1 MHHEMHHTMR
11 FTLKCT
17 VCITGLKN
25 APFDAVQATILALL
39 DELFSELS
47 GPSQTEP
54 QVSQASGGRATS
66 TRQGHDDPLMR
77 RLVYRG
83 CE

>member
-1 MHHEMHHTMR
+1 MHHTIGAIYFEMHCMHHGMKECR
-11 FTLKCT
+11 
-17 VCITGLKN
+17 VRCI
-25 APFDAVQATILALL
+25 VQATMLALL

-47 GPSQTEP
+47 GPSQAEP
-54 QVSQASGGRATS
+54 QVRQASGGRATS

>member
-1 MHHEMHHTMR
+1 MHCMHHGMKE
-11 FTLKCT
+11 CT
-17 VCITGLKN
+17 VRG
-25 APFDAVQATILALL
+25 AVQATTLALL

-47 GPSQTEP
+47 GPIQTAP
-54 QVSQASGGRATS
+54 QYNA
-66 TRQGHDDPLMR
+66 DLMMR